1 MGLYLGS
8 SQVKL
13 IQNGI
18 FYDVNLAELATVL
31 EGIKLL
37 SFDGYELKDKNGL
50 YLTATKESE

>member
-13 IQNGI
+13 IQNGVFCDI
-18 FYDVNLAELATVL
+18 KLAEVTPVL